1 MSKLMISLNR
11 THNGW
16 IQTAAGLLSL
26 LLLLIPNMNA
36 GAEEAQGTKVSQKTL
51 ERAAAL
57 NLWRLKKAVEEDG
70 FYNAH
75 IILNVWRST
84 ALDAGTFDQTTYE
97 EFKTRL
103 YQKSI
108 NESLQCFEMFLF
120 QEDYHNADICLQT
133 WRIHSKEL
141 GVYKEDRYKALKK
154 RINDSKA
161 KKQSEKKVKDEK

>member
-1 MSKLMISLNR
+1 MISLNR
-11 THNGW
+11 THKGW

-26 LLLLIPNMNA
+26 LLLLIPNMNPA
-36 GAEEAQGTKVSQKTL
+36 AEEVQGTKVSKKAL
-51 ERAAAL
+51 EREAAL
-57 NLWRLKKAVEEDG
+57 NLWRLKKSVKEDG

-75 IILNVWRST
+75 IILNVWRSN
-84 ALDAGTFDQTTYE
+84 ALDAGTFDQKVYD
-97 EFKTRL
+97 EFKTQL

-108 NESLQCFEMFLF
+108 NESLQCFEMFLA

-141 GVYKEDRYKALKK
+141 GIYEETEYKTLKK
-154 RINDSKA
+154 KLNDSKA

>member
-1 MSKLMISLNR
+1 MQRTEMSLNR
-11 THNGW
+11 THKGW
-16 IQTAAGLLSL
+16 THAAAGLLFI
-26 LLLLIPNMNA
+26 LLLLIPNMA
-36 GAEEAQGTKVSQKTL
+36 AVAEKVQGSKVSQKAL
-51 ERAAAL
+51 EREAAL

-84 ALDAGTFDQTTYE
+84 ALDAGTFDQKTYD
-97 EFKTRL
+97 EFKIQL

-108 NESLQCFEMFLF
+108 RESLQCFEMLMV
-120 QEDYHNADICLQT
+120 QEDYHDADICLQT

-141 GVYKEDRYKALKK
+141 GVYQEDQYKAFKK
-154 RINDSKA
+154 RMDDSKA